1 MLALIRGS
9 AVGQDGASNVL
20 SAPSGPAQQR
30 VIRQALLD
38 ADLTAGDVDV
48 VEAHGT
54 GTRVGDPIEAQA
66 LQATYGKAHSAARPL
81 LVGSVK
87 SNIGHAQ

>member
-1 MLALIRGS
+1 M
-9 AVGQDGASNVL
+9 
-20 SAPSGPAQQR
+20 
-30 VIRQALLD
+30 IRQALLD
-38 ADLTAGDVDV
+38 AGLSAADVDV

-54 GTRVGDPIEAQA
+54 GTTIGDPIEAQA

-87 SNIGHAQ
+87 SNIGHTQ